1 MKFECDM
8 ISDLLPLYKDE
19 ICSDTSKKIV
29 EEHLS
34 ECPAC
39 RKIFNDMN
47 DISIDEKIVKEKNE
61 VIDSQAK
68 FFKRKSAFAGSIIAL
83 IFTIPIL
90 VCFIVDL
97 ATGGGL
103 GWFFIV
109 LAAILTASALVVVPL
124 MMKKNRMFTTMTAFT
139 ACVILLLAICCI
151 YTGGNW
157 FFVAA
162 SASLFGLTVLF
173 APFIVYRRPVNAY
186 VKNQKGLAIMSAYT
200 ATFAIMMACIG
211 LFVGPAQFF
220 PLAMAISA
228 PLAALAWAI
237 FAAVRYIRANAA
249 VKTGVSIL
257 AAGIFSGI
265 LSHATAMAAVT
276 TSNTGVTY
284 YSDPWL
290 PLMLSIGSAG
300 LLLTG
305 IGVLFGMIKG
315 GKKNE
320 NK

>member
-29 EEHLS
+29 EEHLA